1 MAPEHFDVL
10 IVGAGLS
17 GIGAAVH
24 LKRRCPRKTFT
35 IVEARDAIG
44 GTWDLFRYPGVRSD
58 SDMFTLAYS
67 FRPWKQAKAI
77 ADGRSILEYVRDT
90 ARAFGIERSIRF
102 GHRVTRAAW
111 SSADAR
117 WTVELEHALHGQR
130 LHLTCGFL
138 YFCTGYYRYD
148 TGYLPD
154 FPGRERFAG
163 TIVHPQHWP
172 DGLDVAGRR
181 VVVIG
186 SGATA
191 VTLVPALAEKAAHV
205 TMLQRSPSYVLSV
218 PSRDVVADALRR
230 WLPAAA
236 AHRLLR
242 WKNVLIGMALYEL
255 CRRRPELAK
264 KLLRSGAAAKLPQD
278 YAVDRAFQAALQ
290 PVAAAAVL
298 GARRR
303 LVHRAARR
311 PGIDRDRPRRQLH
324 RARHPSGVRPRA
336 RRRPHRHRHR
346 PGVAGARRCAL
357 AVDGRDVDLAA
368 TLSYRG
374 VMWSG
379 VPNAA
384 ACLGYTNAS
393 WTLRADLVS
402 RFVCR
407 LLNHMERARAA
418 RLRAAHA
425 GRVDATAAAE
435 RLLVRVLP
443 ARFRFAAEA
452 GHEVAVATA
461 PELHRRPHRTRIRA
475 ARRRGDRV
483 LVGALDCG
491 DGNLRLRQHPAVA
504 AQVPGASRSEC
515 DTSVEFGGRRFRL
528 PVVPANMKTVI
539 DEPIAE
545 MLAAERVLL
554 RDASLRPRQRRVCAA
569 HAREGPAGVD
579 QLGREGCRCG
589 HHRPARRGEHRRR
602 LHDDRHR
609 ARPRRQRAAHDRAHQ
624 APAAEHVR
632 HRRQRRLRRR
642 R

>member
-24 LKRRCPRKTFT
+24 LKRRCPGKTFA

-90 ARAFGIERSIRF
+90 ARAFGIERLIRF

-218 PSRDVVADALRR
+218 PSRDVS
-230 WLPAAA
+230 P
-236 AHRLLR
+236 
-242 WKNVLIGMALYEL
+242 MP
-255 CRRRPELAK
+255 C
-264 KLLRSGAAAKLPQD
+264 GAGCP
-278 YAVDRAFQAALQ
+278 
-290 PVAAAAVL
+290 
-298 GARRR
+298 
-303 LVHRAARR
+303 
-311 PGIDRDRPRRQLH
+311 
-324 RARHPSGVRPRA
+324 
-336 RRRPHRHRHR
+336 RRPHTDCCAGRTCSSAWRCTSC
-346 PGVAGARRCAL
+346 AGAGPSLRRSCCAAAPPRSCRRTTRSICTSSRATTRGSSGCAWCPTATCSSRCAADGHRSPPTASTASPSAAFVWSPAASSPPTSSSPPPAWSCRRS
-357 AVDGRDVDLAA
+357 AV
-368 TLSYRG
+368 RG
-374 VMWSG
+374 SRSTAVMSIS
-379 VPNAA
+379 PRR
-384 ACLGYTNAS
+384 S
-393 WTLRADLVS
+393 
-402 RFVCR
+402 
-407 LLNHMERARAA
+407 
-418 RLRAAHA
+418 
-425 GRVDATAAAE
+425 ATAA
-435 RLLVRVLP
+435 
-443 ARFRFAAEA
+443 
-452 GHEVAVATA
+452 
-461 PELHRRPHRTRIRA
+461 
-475 ARRRGDRV
+475 
-483 LVGALDCG
+483 
-491 DGNLRLRQHPAVA
+491 
-504 AQVPGASRSEC
+504 
-515 DTSVEFGGRRFRL
+515 
-528 PVVPANMKTVI
+528 
-539 DEPIAE
+539 
-545 MLAAERVLL
+545 
-554 RDASLRPRQRRVCAA
+554 
-569 HAREGPAGVD
+569 
-579 QLGREGCRCG
+579 
-589 HHRPARRGEHRRR
+589 
-602 LHDDRHR
+602 
-609 ARPRRQRAAHDRAHQ
+609 
-624 APAAEHVR
+624 
-632 HRRQRRLRRR
+632 
-642 R
+642 